1 MKQQYYFSVDT
12 CVICGNMV
20 PEGHHVCWDC
30 MKVTEQE
37 HYRIPLRPAIPAP
50 PSLLQRFLAVFR

>member
-12 CVICGNMV
+12 CVICGDMV
-20 PEGHHVCWDC
+20 PEGRHVCSNCIEAID
-30 MKVTEQE
+30 QE

-50 PSLLQRFLAVFR
+50 PSLWQRFLSVFR